1 MKVPINEVS
10 DTVEREIF
18 ASINFRESPTNMP
31 GKQICDLYFR
41 DKVTMSDHTPYI
53 SPHGNGGPRRVF
65 STSKR

>member
-31 GKQICDLYFR
+31 GKKILDFFFH
-41 DKVTMSDHTPYI
+41 DKVTISDHTPYNFL
-53 SPHGNGGPRRVF
+53 HENGDPQFVF
-65 STSKR
+65 